1 MPSFAQGAPR
11 RANSS
16 SVMLI
21 VVEVD
26 PLLWMLRSSSSC
38 ASRMMVC
45 ERLEANPRVGLRK
58 EELEPYSAFKESG
71 SSVPELNLL
80 PREEKAHF
88 VR

>member
-1 MPSFAQGAPR
+1 
-11 RANSS
+11 
-16 SVMLI
+16 
-21 VVEVD
+21 
-26 PLLWMLRSSSSC
+26 
-38 ASRMMVC
+38 MMVC